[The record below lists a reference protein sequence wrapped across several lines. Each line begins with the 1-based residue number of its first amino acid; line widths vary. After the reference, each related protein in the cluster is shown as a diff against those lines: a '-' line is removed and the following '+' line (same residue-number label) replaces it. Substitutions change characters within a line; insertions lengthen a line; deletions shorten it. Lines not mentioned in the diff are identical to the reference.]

1 MQKFDKFYSNQ
12 KTLNESLAK
21 DLAFAAV
28 AVALA
33 VTTGTVFRNTIAM
46 KNPEKV
52 KAALRQAQQ
61 QGYDAQQI
69 IQQSKQPEIQKQA
82 AQIIKQERAPEAPQP
97 SAAPVADGSATGA
110 AEPSAQQPI
119 VTKPQIAKALANPTP
134 YSKQTPTASQ
144 KSSVK
149 DTIASVASILKQL
162 GKYSPQ
168 AHAVLLA
175 NIRGETGPEMK
186 PKTES
191 LKYSPERLLQVFKSR
206 VKTLKNAQEIVKDQ
220 VKLGNLVYGGRLG
233 NAPDEGFKY
242 RGRGYFQITG
252 KENYAR
258 IGKAIGE
265 DLVDNP
271 DLANDPVVAKKI
283 LKYMIAD
290 MVKKGINLKS
300 MSSVT
305 KKIGPAQLKQRIAER
320 TKWYNKILP
329 MLSNPKTIGSE
340 IP

>member
-1 MQKFDKFYSNQ
+1 MQKFDKFYCNQ

-28 AVALA
+28 AVTLA
-33 VTTGTVFRNTIAM
+33 VTTGTVFRDRIAM

-52 KAALRQAQQ
+52 KAALQQAQQ

-82 AQIIKQERAPEAPQP
+82 AQIIKQIHKIDATQSKP
-97 SAAPVADGSATGA
+97 SASPTVDLST
-110 AEPSAQQPI
+110 QQPAA
-119 VTKPQIAKALANPTP
+119 TKPQIAKSLVKPTP
-134 YSKQTPTASQ
+134 FIKQTPTASQ

-149 DTIASVASILKQL
+149 DTITTVASILKQL

-191 LKYSPERLLQVFKSR
+191 LKYSPERLLRVFKSR
-206 VKTLKNAQEIVKDQ
+206 VKTLENAQEIVKDQ
-220 VKLGNLVYGGRLG
+220 EKLGNLVYGDRLG
-233 NAPDEGFKY
+233 NAPNEGFKY

-265 DLVDNP
+265 DLVSDP

-283 LKYMIAD
+283 LKYMITD
-290 MVKKGINLKS
+290 MIKKGINLKS

-329 MLSNPKTIGSE
+329 MLSKPKTIGSE

>member
-12 KTLNESLAK
+12 KILNESLAK

-33 VTTGTVFRNTIAM
+33 VTTGTVFRDRIAM

-52 KAALRQAQQ
+52 KAALQQAQQ

-97 SAAPVADGSATGA
+97 SAPPV
-110 AEPSAQQPI
+110 AEPSAQQPT

-134 YSKQTPTASQ
+134 YSKQTQTASQ

-186 PKTES
+186 PRTES

-290 MVKKGINLKS
+290 MIKKGINLKS